1 MRSRILVGFGIVAI
15 AVVGLAAAS
24 LAAARQWAIV
34 YVAEPTLI
42 GSTFV
47 VGPVVF
53 THDEGKMARGEPCT
67 TVHLFDP
74 AKGRATEEVASFHC
88 IPTRG
93 RTAAKFTLRT
103 RPSTLGY
110 GCVLTSYQ
118 FAGDPEVH
126 GVPQPVDAH

>member
-1 MRSRILVGFGIVAI
+1 MRSRILIKLGMAAL

-24 LAAARQWAIV
+24 QPATRRSAIV
-34 YVAEPTLI
+34 YIADPTLI
-42 GSTFV
+42 GTTFV

-53 THDEGKMARGEPCT
+53 THDDGKMTRGEPCT

-74 AKGRATEEVASFHC
+74 AKGRATEQIASFHC

-93 RTAAKFTLRT
+93 ATASKFTLRT
-103 RPSTLGY
+103 RPSSLGY

-118 FAGDPEVH
+118 LAGDAEVH
-126 GVPQPVDAH
+126 GVPQPADAH